1 MPREFYSARCGLS
14 RSPGTSSRGRC
25 RPPSIAPVGRNENLT
40 NPDTCGI
47 RNAPSRLCP
56 AGSIRRAFSF
66 ARAAPAWGATSPA
79 RPGLAVRASHPLAQT
94 GGEGSCAP
102 CPSNSEGTDMLTP
115 RQQRFVEEY
124 LVDPNG
130 HQAALRAGYAPRG
143 ARQTVTHLLKRPEV
157 AQAIRRGMDA
167 RAERMRL
174 DADRVLAELVRIAFA
189 DIGNLVDW
197 GPDGVTL
204 KPKRELSADDRA
216 AVAEVAAGAGKGG
229 AGPRIRLHS
238 KPRAL
243 DAIARHFGLY
253 G

>member
-1 MPREFYSARCGLS
+1 
-14 RSPGTSSRGRC
+14 
-25 RPPSIAPVGRNENLT
+25 
-40 NPDTCGI
+40 
-47 RNAPSRLCP
+47 
-56 AGSIRRAFSF
+56 
-66 ARAAPAWGATSPA
+66 
-79 RPGLAVRASHPLAQT
+79 
-94 GGEGSCAP
+94 
-102 CPSNSEGTDMLTP
+102 MLTP

-204 KPKRELSADDRA
+204 KPKQTVSADDRA
-216 AVAEVAAGAGKGG
+216 AVAEVAAGAGRYG
-229 AGPRIRLHS
+229 AGPRLRLHS
-238 KPRAL
+238 KQRAL

-253 G
+253 GKTAHRLEPPRGHEGKSAREILKEKLAAMALREPQSPAGDNGLSSNRESPHSSEKDE

>member
-1 MPREFYSARCGLS
+1 MLGEFYSARCGLS

-47 RNAPSRLCP
+47 RNASSRLCP

-66 ARAAPAWGATSPA
+66 ARAAPACGATSPA
-79 RPGLAVRASHPLAQT
+79 RP
-94 GGEGSCAP
+94 
-102 CPSNSEGTDMLTP
+102 
-115 RQQRFVEEY
+115 
-124 LVDPNG
+124 NG
-130 HQAALRAGYAPRG
+130 RRGFLRA
-143 ARQTVTHLLKRPEV
+143 L
-157 AQAIRRGMDA
+157 
-167 RAERMRL
+167 RL

-229 AGPRIRLHS
+229 AGPRLRLHS

-253 G
+253 GKTAHRFAPPGRYEGKSARALLREKLEAMHAARDAPSPDSAEQDG

>member
-1 MPREFYSARCGLS
+1 IVPGRIHPPGIFFCAR
-14 RSPGTSSRGRC
+14 RAR
-25 RPPSIAPVGRNENLT
+25 VGR
-40 NPDTCGI
+40 
-47 RNAPSRLCP
+47 
-56 AGSIRRAFSF
+56 
-66 ARAAPAWGATSPA
+66 PA

-174 DADRVLAELVRIAFA
+174 DPDRVLAELVRIAFA

-229 AGPRIRLHS
+229 AGPRLRLHS

-253 G
+253 GKTAHRFEPPNRYEGKSAREILREKLEAMHAARDAPSPDSAEQDG

>member
-1 MPREFYSARCGLS
+1 
-14 RSPGTSSRGRC
+14 
-25 RPPSIAPVGRNENLT
+25 
-40 NPDTCGI
+40 
-47 RNAPSRLCP
+47 
-56 AGSIRRAFSF
+56 
-66 ARAAPAWGATSPA
+66 
-79 RPGLAVRASHPLAQT
+79 
-94 GGEGSCAP
+94 
-102 CPSNSEGTDMLTP
+102 MLTP

-229 AGPRIRLHS
+229 AGPRLRLHS

-253 G
+253 GKTAHRFEPPNRYEGKSAREILREKLEAMHAARDAPSPDSAEKDE

>member
-1 MPREFYSARCGLS
+1 
-14 RSPGTSSRGRC
+14 
-25 RPPSIAPVGRNENLT
+25 
-40 NPDTCGI
+40 
-47 RNAPSRLCP
+47 
-56 AGSIRRAFSF
+56 
-66 ARAAPAWGATSPA
+66 
-79 RPGLAVRASHPLAQT
+79 
-94 GGEGSCAP
+94 
-102 CPSNSEGTDMLTP
+102 MLTP

-143 ARQTVTHLLKRPEV
+143 ARQTVTHLLKHPEI

-167 RAERMRL
+167 RSQRMRL
-174 DADRVLAELVRIAFA
+174 DADRVLAELARIAFA
-189 DIGNLVDW
+189 DIGNLADW

-216 AVAEVAAGAGKGG
+216 AVAEVAAGSGKHG
-229 AGPRIRLHS
+229 AGPRLRLHS

-253 G
+253 GKTAARFEPPGEEGKSAREILREKLEQMYAPREARSPHGAEKDE